1 MNMRNAIVAV
11 SLVILSTSAMA
22 QKTRLGIKSGLNIT
36 DVTTNDKAE
45 NEAFG
50 PRSAFHLGLVAD
62 IALNDK
68 LAFQPQ
74 LNYSGR
80 GAQEDH
86 MDHKDLFKFNSL
98 EIPLNFVYKAAGNG
112 HGGFFAGAG
121 PNIGYNFNGKLE
133 VTDDPTENTDF
144 EFGSDAGQIRRMDL
158 GLNFLAG
165 YELKNGI
172 FVSANYTRGLSN
184 WLNADEKWR
193 NNVFAVSVGYFFK
206 GKTKK

>member
-1 MNMRNAIVAV
+1 MKMRNVIVAM
-11 SLVILSTSAMA
+11 SLVVLSTSAMA
-22 QKTRLGIKSGLNIT
+22 QKARLGIKSGLNIT

-62 IALNDK
+62 IAITDH

-74 LNYSGR
+74 LNYSCR
-80 GAQEDH
+80 GAREDH
-86 MDHKDLFKFNSL
+86 SGHKDVYKFNSL
-98 EIPLNFVYKAAGNG
+98 EIPLNYVYKAAGNG
-112 HGGFFAGAG
+112 NGGFFAGAG
-121 PNIGYNFNGKLE
+121 PNIGFNFNGKL
-133 VTDDPTENTDF
+133 VATDDPDENTDF

-172 FVSANYTRGLSN
+172 FVSANYTRGLTN
-184 WLNADEKWR
+184 WLNTDEKWR

-206 GKTKK
+206 TKAKK